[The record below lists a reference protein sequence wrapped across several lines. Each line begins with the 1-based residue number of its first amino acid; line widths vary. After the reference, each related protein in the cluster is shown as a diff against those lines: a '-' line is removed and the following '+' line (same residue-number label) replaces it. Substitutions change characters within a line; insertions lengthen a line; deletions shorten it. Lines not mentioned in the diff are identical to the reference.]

1 MSMKKCPKCG
11 ANNKPIAT
19 ECTQCGEPLAQM
31 KVDFDAD
38 QAKLDA
44 SNMFGG
50 GMPPLPGMPQAPSAP
65 PMPSMPKPPSKP
77 S

>member
-1 MSMKKCPKCG
+1 MCFRPAEMSMKKCPKCG

-19 ECTQCGEPLAQM
+19 ECAQCGEPLAQM

-44 SNMFGG
+44 FAT
-50 GMPPLPGMPQAPSAP
+50 MPPMAPNMPMAPGA
-65 PMPSMPKPPSKP
+65 PKPPAPP
-77 S
+77 SV